1 MGLATKYQLIN
12 SKTIS
17 CLINEKELL
26 LWKTSKNHFFYYQSQ
41 KEAGTLYRGFNRVG
55 FLNGKQ
61 NKKELR
67 ECWLADQ
74 LKYWHDPR
82 NFADHSS
89 LCFYPLHN
97 PQIHLPFV
105 VEWQIWFV
113 SYHKPS
119 SFYLWHRLKRVI
131 LFLFFFFFFNQL
143 NVVLIWKK
151 KFFKESVLFRICGH
165 FSCWYVKYGTYIFLQ
180 LLNLDSDGTSEVCC
194 CLEKK
199 ERKHQNQ
206 IVCDI
211 WLWISFVSVNIVNKA
226 ACTLHY

>member
-1 MGLATKYQLIN
+1 MIQGILQTTPLSASTPCIIRRSTYHLQLNDKSDLSLI
-12 SKTIS
+12 IS
-17 CLINEKELL
+17 LRLFIYDTGSRE
-26 LWKTSKNHFFYYQSQ
+26 SYFF
-41 KEAGTLYRGFNRVG
+41 
-55 FLNGKQ
+55 
-61 NKKELR
+61 
-67 ECWLADQ
+67 
-74 LKYWHDPR
+74 
-82 NFADHSS
+82 
-89 LCFYPLHN
+89 
-97 PQIHLPFV
+97 
-105 VEWQIWFV
+105 
-113 SYHKPS
+113 
-119 SFYLWHRLKRVI
+119 
-131 LFLFFFFFFNQL
+131 FFSFFFFNQL

-194 CLEKK
+194 CCCLEKK